1 MTKVAPP
8 IPGLLATAALL
19 LAGMLPTKLAPGALR
34 SLRDPSLNLA
44 DTERMERG
52 YYEELLDAGRRL
64 DGVGGGASGLAQG
77 PNPTNPV
84 APFEAGP
91 LALPVDDL
99 REFVLRPGVVE
110 DVHGRRWTTNRHG
123 LRDREYPE
131 AKPPGTLRIA
141 LLGDSIGAGWGVED
155 GQAFESLV
163 EADLD
168 ARSRARGGPAV
179 EVVNVS
185 VPGHAPGQRWEHFD
199 RTGWAF
205 APDLVL
211 YEATPADPGWD
222 VHRLRGLL
230 PRGLAWDAPQYR
242 DAIAGARLL
251 RGRDFDYY
259 KAGLRRHGWVVL
271 AGVYRTIARSCHDR
285 GVPAAWVLIPRVGKA
300 IEPSDRDRLARL
312 ARDSGF
318 DLVLDLTDTF
328 DGIDPAALAIAPDDY
343 HPNADGHARLA
354 ARLAPALAARADLLT
369 IRTEPDSGDDRR

>member
-1 MTKVAPP
+1 MSKDTPLTA
-8 IPGLLATAALL
+8 GLLATAALL
-19 LAGMLPTKLAPGALR
+19 IAGLLPPKVAPGALR
-34 SLRDPSLNLA
+34 SLRDQSLNLA

-64 DGVGGGASGLAQG
+64 DGVGGDASANSAG
-77 PNPTNPV
+77 PPPRHAA

-91 LALPVDDL
+91 LAQPVDDL
-99 REFVLRPGVVE
+99 REFVLRPDVVE
-110 DVHGRRWTTNRHG
+110 AVHGERWSTNSQGR
-123 LRDREYPE
+123 RDREYAP
-131 AKPPGTLRIA
+131 AKPPRTLRIA

-155 GQAFESLV
+155 GRAFESLV
-163 EADLD
+163 EAGLD
-168 ARSRARGGPAV
+168 ATLRASGGPGL
-179 EVVNVS
+179 EIVNFS
-185 VPGHAPGQRWEHFD
+185 VPGHAPGQRWEHFE
-199 RTGWAF
+199 RTGWALG
-205 APDLVL
+205 PDLIL

-242 DAIAGARLL
+242 DALGSAHLL

-259 KAGLRRHGWVVL
+259 KAGLRRHGWIVL
-271 AGVYRTIARSCHDR
+271 AGVYRTIAQACHAR

-300 IEPSDRDRLARL
+300 VEPAERDRLVQL

-328 DGIDPAALAIAPDDY
+328 DGLDPAHLAIAPDDY

-354 ARLAPALAARADLLT
+354 ARIGPALAARPDLLR
-369 IRTEPDSGDDRR
+369 IRTEADSGDDRR